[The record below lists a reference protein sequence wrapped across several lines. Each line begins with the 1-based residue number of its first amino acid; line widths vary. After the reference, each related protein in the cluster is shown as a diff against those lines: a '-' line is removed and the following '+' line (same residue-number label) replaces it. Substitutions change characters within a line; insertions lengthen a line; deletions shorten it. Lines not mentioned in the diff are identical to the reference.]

1 MREKKPALIITFPS
15 TAAAMEAESFCLEQ
29 GLPGRI
35 IPVPREITAGC
46 GLAWKAPPEAEAQR
60 EARELA
66 HAQSLKAYK
75 ELLDAGA
82 LTQEEFDRK
91 KAELLG
97 L

>member
-46 GLAWKAPPEAEAQR
+46 GLAWKAPPEAEAQLTDALR
-60 EARELA
+60 EAGLA
-66 HAQSLKAYK
+66 WSAMQVL
-75 ELLDAGA
+75 EV
-82 LTQEEFDRK
+82 
-91 KAELLG
+91 
-97 L
+97 